1 MLILVA
7 LSLIRNETHPQL
19 ENALKEE
26 LMENYGITEPI
37 DDNTLNSLFNN
48 ELPIP
53 QNGIDESSSFDYK
66 KPTAFPPTMYS
77 GQPSFISKNP
87 FSLSHHFNK
96 PQVDLSTVYSGSAQM
111 PRIYKPPTEEQ
122 MIKFREMDQQIRN
135 FAKNPEFESLVPK
148 IGMPSPLPSK
158 FQFW

>member
-26 LMENYGITEPI
+26 LMEKYGVTEPI

-53 QNGIDESSSFDYK
+53 QNGIDESSFFDYK
-66 KPTAFPPTMYS
+66 KLTDLPPS
-77 GQPSFISKNP
+77 KISDQPAWFQKPPSFSY
-87 FSLSHHFNK
+87 FNK
-96 PQVDLSTVYSGSAQM
+96 PQVDLSTLYSGSAPM

-148 IGMPSPLPSK
+148 IGQPSPLPSK